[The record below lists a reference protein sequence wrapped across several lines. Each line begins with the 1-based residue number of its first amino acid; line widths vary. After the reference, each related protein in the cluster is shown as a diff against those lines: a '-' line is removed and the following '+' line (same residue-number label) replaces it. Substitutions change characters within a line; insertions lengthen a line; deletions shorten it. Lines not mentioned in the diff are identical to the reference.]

1 MHTALLL
8 SLCLAADV
16 PGSFPANEPVSAPL
30 PASTTATNA
39 PTRVLREDEKPV
51 ARATRSAT
59 AAAIDAQ
66 AAAARVSVRGH
77 VATGCVFEPE
87 DPKPRQF
94 TIHDLVTIVVAE
106 SSKSKSTADSKADK
120 DYSMAS
126 EVGAFMTLDPTSLD
140 GGVQL
145 APEDLPAFEVSS
157 KKGFKGKGNFNRSDD
172 FTARV
177 TAEIVEIRPNGLLV
191 LEARRE
197 IVNDGESQVIQLSG
211 ICRPEDVD
219 ANNQVQSQRVAD
231 AVVKKITSGQLRDT
245 SEKGF
250 IARILDA
257 VFAF

>member
-1 MHTALLL
+1 MHTALLI

-16 PGSFPANEPVSAPL
+16 PGSFPSNEAVSSPL
-30 PASTTATNA
+30 PASA
-39 PTRVLREDEKPV
+39 PANTPARVLREDEKPV

-59 AAAIDAQ
+59 AAALDSQ
-66 AAAARVSVRGH
+66 AAAAHVTVRGH
-77 VATGCVFEPE
+77 LTTGCIFEPE
-87 DPKPRQF
+87 EPKPRQF
-94 TIHDLVTIVVAE
+94 AIHDLVTIVVSE
-106 SSKSKSTADSKADK
+106 SSKSKSTADAKADK

-126 EVGAFMTLDPTSLD
+126 EVGAFMTLDPTSLSD
-140 GGVQL
+140 GVQL

-211 ICRPEDVD
+211 ICRPEDID
-219 ANNQVQSQRVAD
+219 TNNQVLSQRVAD
-231 AVVKKITSGQLRDT
+231 AVVKKMTTGQLRDT

-250 IARILDA
+250 LARILDA